1 MASLLEQDE
10 WAENRSWIFGQVG
23 TMIAEFVKTFQEF
36 PPSQKSMSLEVGE
49 VSKMINSQAMSR

>member
-1 MASLLEQDE
+1 VPRNQRKLAAFKS
-10 WAENRSWIFGQVG
+10 
-23 TMIAEFVKTFQEF
+23 FQEF